1 MRCQL
6 VDSPPVPRP
15 TTDPKEVHLAF
26 FLVGQKSRIRSV
38 VAAMQS
44 NCCDTAAG
52 GIITIS
58 TAIPL
63 DRMDVDGGCRME
75 GEEKRR
81 MSNA

>member
-1 MRCQL
+1 
-6 VDSPPVPRP
+6 
-15 TTDPKEVHLAF
+15 
-26 FLVGQKSRIRSV
+26 V

-52 GIITIS
+52 GVITIS

-63 DRMDVDGGCRME
+63 DRMDVDGGCWME